1 MVVSHVSSAIG
12 IAATTGMLWYQGSA
26 WINTPGTIIL
36 LAILLAQFGW
46 MTIRNSLRPATWN
59 SDQKGAIA
67 RIFLGNIMVNLAWPF
82 AGQTIGIGAANAVLA
97 LGPVSVGL
105 LEDIRERR
113 IKPIVLRIGVMAGI
127 VLVTEPWDGASFSLL
142 GVFAAACGAWHFWN
156 IPTVLGRFGK
166 ENDPG
171 TVKKQDLGMLV
182 SNLFAM
188 PIILGT
194 AIVLTFVQGESWVS
208 GEVTLVALATVIGAG
223 LFAAAFT
230 MDGPILLQNRARN
243 MLSKTSMGVMFA
255 FAPIA
260 GLIVGTI
267 GDWLGWVSGN
277 QDISF
282 LNVIGI
288 LMVSGF
294 AYWVTRAKQGT
305 GEGAAVR
312 KQTQIGPDANLDPVT
327 DELDI
332 KVVGAEPPANSAE
345 PVTAQQEMEAALKRA
360 TDELREVKGDLGL
373 AEEQRERAS
382 ADLSMALTA
391 LAKRDAALEEADG
404 KFRELTTKYDDVVSD
419 REELTAKLEEIRRQV
434 ETVTELTAQYA
445 EEESS
450 ADQGNELRIESP
462 NDVTYTPDG
471 GITIT
476 NARAVKGRTGGL
488 TIEVKGV
495 RGASVGDDGSFT
507 GNDVTSGT
515 VVIGDREVTFRKA
528 HRIEAGPAGLR
539 LGHTAHVRSTRGS
552 AAE

>member
-1 MVVSHVSSAIG
+1 MSSSTTIEARPDAVSRARRGGTFMVVSHVSSAIG

-46 MTIRNSLRPATWN
+46 LTIRNSLRPATWN
-59 SDQKGAIA
+59 SGQKSAIA

-82 AGQTIGIGAANAVLA
+82 AGQAIGIGAANAVLA

-113 IKPIVLRIGVMAGI
+113 VKPILLRVGVMAGI

-166 ENDPG
+166 EDDPE

-188 PIILGT
+188 PFVLGT
-194 AIVLTFVQGESWVS
+194 AIVLTLVQGESWVS
-208 GEVTLVALATVIGAG
+208 GEVTLIALATVIGVG

-243 MLSKTSMGVMFA
+243 MLSKESMGVMFA

-277 QDISF
+277 QDISV

-294 AYWVTRAKQGT
+294 AYSVTRAKQGT
-305 GEGAAVR
+305 EEADAVR
-312 KQTQIGPDANLDPVT
+312 EQIGPDDEPYDVAAELREAEAERIRATQPLDQVIGERDRVTEQLGDVTAQRDEANAKLREAGDTLNQIHEQLDAVLEQAESFDSPGDGVVT
-327 DELDI
+327 I
-332 KVVGAEPPANSAE
+332 NSAE
-345 PVTAQQEMEAALKRA
+345 HIVFTPGVGMRF
-360 TDELREVKGDLGL
+360 
-373 AEEQRERAS
+373 
-382 ADLSMALTA
+382 
-391 LAKRDAALEEADG
+391 AKADG
-404 KFRELTTKYDDVVSD
+404 VTFKQGGTEVT
-419 REELTAKLEEIRRQV
+419 V
-434 ETVTELTAQYA
+434 EHMG
-445 EEESS
+445 
-450 ADQGNELRIESP
+450 QG
-462 NDVTYTPDG
+462 
-471 GITIT
+471 
-476 NARAVKGRTGGL
+476 
-488 TIEVKGV
+488 
-495 RGASVGDDGSFT
+495 SVGAGGSFT
-507 GNDVTSGT
+507 GHDVALGT
-515 VVIGDREVTFRKA
+515 VLFDGKKYKFAGARQIEVDALNVRFDQPT
-528 HRIEAGPAGLR
+528 RISS
-539 LGHTAHVRSTRGS
+539 LGGS
-552 AAE
+552 AE